1 MAARRDP
8 AQRLN
13 CVLFTLDGCWRFPRR
28 LVSGSL
34 SKSMKKLIPTIV
46 LPLLCAGCL
55 TAEDMMALSNPGGM
69 GGVPMRPQPG
79 MNPTYA
85 NQNFNQAVYADGY
98 RRGYRAG
105 FNDSSNGMPYRAAV
119 NYNANPVLASG
130 FTKGYQEGFYEGR
143 RGMPFGCSL

>member
-1 MAARRDP
+1 MATRRDP
-8 AQRLN
+8 TQGLN
-13 CVLFTLDGCWRFPRR
+13 CVLFTLDGCWRFARR
-28 LVSGSL
+28 LVSGIL

-105 FNDSSNGMPYRAAV
+105 FNDASNGIGYRAAA
-119 NYNANPVLASG
+119 NYAANPVLASG
-130 FTKGYQEGFYEGR
+130 FQKGYDEGFYEGR

>member
-1 MAARRDP
+1 MAAGRDP
-8 AQRLN
+8 AEGLN
-13 CVLFTLDGCWRFPRR
+13 CVLFTSEAYWRLLWGLLR
-28 LVSGSL
+28 SNL
-34 SKSMKKLIPTIV
+34 SRSMKKLIPIIV

-105 FNDSSNGMPYRAAV
+105 FNDSSSGMPYRAAV
-119 NYNANPVLASG
+119 NYNANPVLANG
-130 FTKGYQEGFYEGR
+130 FYKGYQEGYYEGR

>member
-1 MAARRDP
+1 
-8 AQRLN
+8 
-13 CVLFTLDGCWRFPRR
+13 
-28 LVSGSL
+28 
-34 SKSMKKLIPTIV
+34 MKKLIPTIV

-55 TAEDMMALSNPGGM
+55 TADDMMALSNA

-79 MNPTYA
+79 MNPTYG
-85 NQNFNQAVYADGY
+85 NQNFNQAVYSDGY
-98 RRGYRAG
+98 RRG
-105 FNDSSNGMPYRAAV
+105 YRAAV

>member
-1 MAARRDP
+1 
-8 AQRLN
+8 
-13 CVLFTLDGCWRFPRR
+13 
-28 LVSGSL
+28 
-34 SKSMKKLIPTIV
+34 MKKLIPMIV

-55 TAEDMMALSNPGGM
+55 TADDMMALSNAGGM
-69 GGVPMRPQPG
+69 PMRPQPG
-79 MNPTYA
+79 MNPTYG

>member
-1 MAARRDP
+1 
-8 AQRLN
+8 
-13 CVLFTLDGCWRFPRR
+13 
-28 LVSGSL
+28 
-34 SKSMKKLIPTIV
+34 MKQLIPTIA

-55 TAEDMMALSNPGGM
+55 TADDMMVLSNAGS
-69 GGVPMRPQPG
+69 VPMRPQPG
-79 MNPTYA
+79 MAPTYS
-85 NQNFNQAVYADGY
+85 NQNFNQAVYAEGY

-105 FNDSSNGMPYRAAV
+105 FNDAANGMPYRAAV

>member
-1 MAARRDP
+1 MAARCDP
-8 AQRLN
+8 TQGLN
-13 CVLFTLDGCWRFPRR
+13 CVLFTLDGCWRLPRR
-28 LVSGSL
+28 LVRESL
-34 SKSMKKLIPTIV
+34 STSMKKLIPTLV

-55 TAEDMMALSNPGGM
+55 TADDMMALSNA

-79 MNPTYA
+79 MNPTYG